1 MVHRMRLCLRPN
13 SQCRWL
19 VVGKCCV
26 WFMLVICTNKSSLT
40 PCSIGTVRSVS
51 LVVHEIVHSSKN
63 STLKISDVIRVSITR
78 NKSTYATNRRALILN

>member
-51 LVVHEIVHSSKN
+51 LVVHEIVHSSKFYFKN
-63 STLKISDVIRVSITR
+63 IRC
-78 NKSTYATNRRALILN
+78 NKGKYNQE